1 MRLPVPEK
9 TRLVPTVVV
18 LEDES
23 VVKLPAAGDE
33 PPIAGGEARYVLKPV
48 PDTVELALKVVN
60 APAAAVRLPIVM
72 PLSVWVQAGL
82 VPSVVRT
89 FPLLLS

>member
-1 MRLPVPEK
+1 
-9 TRLVPTVVV
+9 V
-18 LEDES
+18 LEVVR
-23 VVKLPAAGDE
+23 VVKLPAAGEE
-33 PPIAGGEARYVLKPV
+33 PPIAGGEAKYVLNPV
-48 PDTVELALKVVN
+48 PETVDEAESVVN